1 MAVAAENKG
10 TMDMFLTRAL
20 ERVQQDAYRK
30 APLRDACTDTLGTVS
45 AAASPSS
52 STTCCTAAVCHCLTC
67 ACSLQSRRSQ
77 SSSSEWASRP
87 PLLEMLRRRT
97 CEERS
102 LDLVGGNTVL
112 MLRVCIQ

>member
-52 STTCCTAAVCHCLTC
+52 STTCCTAAVCHCLTR
-67 ACSLQSRRSQ
+67 ACLVAIPSFAELVKRMGIKATAAGDA
-77 SSSSEWASRP
+77 SSAY
-87 PLLEMLRRRT
+87 
-97 CEERS
+97 
-102 LDLVGGNTVL
+102 V
-112 MLRVCIQ
+112 